1 MAQGKLEKVINKQ
14 SNTGKKYL
22 AVQIDGVWGSFWG
35 TLDAQIG
42 DDISYEF
49 NKKGDFTNY
58 TAISRVG
65 GSASGASTGPSTS
78 TGSGQRLTGDAKDTA
93 ITRMA
98 VLRSAVQMLGP
109 FPPKKGETPADRI
122 ALAVATAERFRTY
135 IEGNFTATPAEA
147 GPSKEAVP
155 TVDDSVFPTGD

>member
-42 DDISYEF
+42 DDVNYEF

-58 TAISRVG
+58 TSVTRVG
-65 GSASGASTGPSTS
+65 GSAASTGSSSASTD
-78 TGSGQRLTGDAKDTA
+78 GGQRLSGDSKDRA

-155 TVDDSVFPTGD
+155 IVDDSVFPTGD

>member
-58 TAISRVG
+58 TAISKVG
-65 GSASGASTGPSTS
+65 GGTAVPVQSTG
-78 TGSGQRLTGDAKDTA
+78 GSRLVGDDKDRA

-147 GPSKEAVP
+147 GPSKEAV
-155 TVDDSVFPTGD
+155 VDDSVFPTGD

>member
-1 MAQGKLEKVINKQ
+1 LAQGKLEKVINKQ

-35 TLDAQIG
+35 TMDAQIG

-58 TAISRVG
+58 TAISKV
-65 GSASGASTGPSTS
+65 SSSGVTSVTAGFGP
-78 TGSGQRLTGDAKDTA
+78 RLTGDAKDAA

-109 FPPKKGETPADRI
+109 FPPKKGETPADRV

-135 IEGNFTATPAEA
+135 IEGNFAATPAEA
-147 GPSKEAVP
+147 GPSKDAVP